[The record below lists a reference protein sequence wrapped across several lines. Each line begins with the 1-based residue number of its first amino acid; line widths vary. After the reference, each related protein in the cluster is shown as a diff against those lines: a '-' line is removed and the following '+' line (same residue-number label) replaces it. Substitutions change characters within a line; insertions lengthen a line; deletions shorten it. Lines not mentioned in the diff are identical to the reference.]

1 MPLFSFK
8 LFSGSDLLIEQDN
21 IQAAGLWEMLRVLA
35 GDCREEL
42 EDGELGEE
50 PQNAQTYLK
59 GDQLENSHVRSEP
72 KQFL

>member
-1 MPLFSFK
+1 MIKESEAEEK
-8 LFSGSDLLIEQDN
+8 EDVNVIED
-21 IQAAGLWEMLRVLA
+21 EDHLRQGA
-35 GDCREEL
+35 ETNGISSEEL